1 MKSNKFKIMTALVL
15 VAAVLVG
22 IFAVN
27 AFADTG
33 VPTVNF
39 DYSKRQFTFRNVSPY
54 VELGI
59 SPTSS
64 PT

>member
-1 MKSNKFKIMTALVL
+1 MKHTKFKILTSILL

-39 DYSKRQFTFRNVSPY
+39 DYSNRKFTFSNVSPY
-54 VELGI
+54 GARNI
-59 SPTSS
+59 PTSS

>member
-1 MKSNKFKIMTALVL
+1 MKHTKFKILTPILL

-39 DYSKRQFTFRNVSPY
+39 DYSKRQFTFSNVSPY
-54 VELGI
+54 GG
-59 SPTSS
+59 S
-64 PT
+64 